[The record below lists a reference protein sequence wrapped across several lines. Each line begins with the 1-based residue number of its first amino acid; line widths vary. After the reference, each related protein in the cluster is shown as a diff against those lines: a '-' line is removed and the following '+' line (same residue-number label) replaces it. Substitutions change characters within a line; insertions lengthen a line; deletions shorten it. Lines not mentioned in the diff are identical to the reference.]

1 VVLLCPDSL
10 GDAKGRDLSHRMIL
24 DEVAQN
30 TQKVMYSLEC
40 TMPFD
45 ILSMLTL
52 NINSQAL
59 CLLFYSTFIH
69 QMRISQISLTL
80 SA

>member
-1 VVLLCPDSL
+1 
-10 GDAKGRDLSHRMIL
+10 
-24 DEVAQN
+24 
-30 TQKVMYSLEC
+30 
-40 TMPFD
+40 MPFD

-59 CLLFYSTFIH
+59 CLLFNRTFIH
-69 QMRISQISLTL
+69 QMRISPISLTL